1 MKRYH
6 SFPRMFSCPYFSS
19 ICPELQLQPKEMQ
32 IAGPPLRVSC
42 SGVAAGISWLN
53 MKKLTL
59 GKTTLHS
66 IGIQVTSILRSLHEG
81 EFEIRKLTP
90 LRKTSG
96 SFVRVDFRT
105 SANPGQ
111 THGRI
116 FALEKVGHCCDVWL
130 ESETNS
136 RGQNINEE
144 AA

>member
-1 MKRYH
+1 
-6 SFPRMFSCPYFSS
+6 
-19 ICPELQLQPKEMQ
+19 MQ
-32 IAGPPLRVSC
+32 FAGPPLRVSC
-42 SGVAAGISWLN
+42 SGVADGISCLY

-66 IGIQVTSILRSLHEG
+66 IEIQVISMLRSLHEG

-105 SANPGQ
+105 SSNPSI
-111 THGRI
+111 THARV
-116 FALEKVGHCCDVWL
+116 FAVEKVGDCCDVWV
-130 ESETNS
+130 EPETYSHGKTTNK
-136 RGQNINEE
+136 E

>member
-1 MKRYH
+1 MPD
-6 SFPRMFSCPYFSS
+6 SF
-19 ICPELQLQPKEMQ
+19 CPELQLQPKEMQ

-42 SGVAAGISWLN
+42 SGVASGISWLN

-59 GKTTLHS
+59 GKTILHS
-66 IGIQVTSILRSLHEG
+66 IEIQVTSMLRSMHEG
-81 EFEIRKLTP
+81 ELEIRKLTP

-105 SANPGQ
+105 SGNPGQ
-111 THGRI
+111 THGRV
-116 FALEKVGHCCDVWL
+116 FALERVGDCCDVWL

-136 RGQNINEE
+136 HGKNINKE